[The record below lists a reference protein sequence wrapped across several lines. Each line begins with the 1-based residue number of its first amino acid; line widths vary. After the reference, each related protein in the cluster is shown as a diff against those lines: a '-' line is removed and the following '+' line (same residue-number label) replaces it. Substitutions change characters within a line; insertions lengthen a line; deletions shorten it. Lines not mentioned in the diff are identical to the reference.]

1 MLVYISEMPTPT
13 QRRSYDGSG
22 RRARAQA
29 NRERILATALG
40 LFVVQGYAGTSIAD
54 IAAAAGVSVPTVF
67 AHFGSK
73 VELFKHCVDSATV
86 GDAKPVPLADRPEMI
101 NVREGRTARQV
112 IGRLAALIASAGP
125 RVVPIYMVMYGAAD
139 ADPEIRSLAR
149 TMDDQRLI
157 GAAQLAHVIVDRLD
171 TDNDDLAAEIRDLI
185 WTLNSPKTFSLLIT
199 ERGWPLDRY
208 EAWIRR
214 TLLATTTGRKSSN

>member
-1 MLVYISEMPTPT
+1 MPTPT

-22 RRARAQA
+22 RRAQAQA

-40 LFVVQGYAGTSIAD
+40 LFVVHGYAGTSIAD

-86 GDAKPVPLADRPEMI
+86 GDTKPVPLAERPEMI

-139 ADPEIRSLAR
+139 ADPEIRSLAH
-149 TMDDQRLI
+149 TMDDQRLV
-157 GAAQLAHVIVDRLD
+157 GATQLARVIMDRLG

-185 WTLNSPKTFSLLIT
+185 WMMNSPKTFSLLVT
-199 ERGWPLDRY
+199 ERAWPLDRY
-208 EAWIRR
+208 EIWIRR
-214 TLLATTTGRKSSN
+214 TLLAATTGRKPSS

>member
-1 MLVYISEMPTPT
+1 MPTPM

-22 RRARAQA
+22 RRAQAQA
-29 NRERILATALG
+29 NRERILAAALG

-54 IAAAAGVSVPTVF
+54 ISAAAGVSVPTVF

-73 VELFKHCVDSATV
+73 VELFKQCVDIATV
-86 GDAKPVPLADRPEMI
+86 GDAKPVPLAERPEMV
-101 NVREGRTARQV
+101 NVRHGRTARQV
-112 IGRLAALIASAGP
+112 VGRLAALIASAGP

-149 TMDDQRLI
+149 TMDEQRLT
-157 GAAQLAHVIVDRLD
+157 GATQLARIIMDRLG
-171 TDNDDLAAEIRDLI
+171 TDNDDLAAEIGDLI
-185 WTLNSPKTFSLLIT
+185 WTVNSPKTFSLLVT

-208 EAWIRR
+208 EAWVRR
-214 TLLATTTGRKSSN
+214 TLLAATTGRKSNS